1 MEQTIIN
8 QNPHWAGKKYSNLL
22 PRKVFEALK
31 TNFQTRH
38 IQILTGIRRS
48 GKSSL
53 FAMLI
58 NELMKANKPKSIL
71 KLNLDNPLFFEIWD
85 NPASIYS
92 LVQTAEKI
100 TGEKIE
106 YLFLDEVQ
114 VVDKWETFVKSVY
127 DTDTF
132 KKIFVTGSNSSFLQ
146 NEYSTFLSGRY
157 LNNAVFPYSFDE
169 ILRHNGINS
178 YFDLVGSTS
187 KVLQFFDKF
196 LQWGC
201 FPEIVSVKNE
211 EIKTNLLNSYFDS
224 IIMKDCVSRYQI
236 ADIATFKK
244 LLLYSISNI
253 GSVFSFKSLGTAAGT
268 NENTAKKYINILN
281 DSYIISDVSN
291 FAFSLK
297 ENVRSRHKLYAA
309 DNGIIN
315 AVSYRFWDN
324 SAKLFENFV
333 FNELQKQQFDEITF
347 ANNNGECDFIA
358 KKGLEYTAIQV
369 CYALSPENS
378 RREFGGFA
386 TVENDVT
393 VSKKVIIT
401 YNQEMQDNNVAVIPA
416 WKYFWENDV
425 K

>member
-8 QNPHWAGKKYSNLL
+8 QNPHWAGKKYSSLL
-22 PRKVFEALK
+22 QRKVFESLK
-31 TNFQTRH
+31 TNLQTRH

-58 NELMKANKPKSIL
+58 NELMKENKPKSIL
-71 KLNLDNPLFFEIWD
+71 KLNLDNPMFFEIWD

-92 LVQTAEKI
+92 LIQTAEKI

-114 VVDKWETFVKSVY
+114 VVDKWETFVKAVY
-127 DTDTF
+127 DTETF

-157 LNNAVFPYSFDE
+157 LDNSVFPYSFTE
-169 ILRHNGINS
+169 ILNQNNINS
-178 YFDLVGSTS
+178 YFDLASNTS
-187 KVLQFFDKF
+187 KALQLFDQC
-196 LQWGC
+196 LEWGC
-201 FPEIVSVKNE
+201 FPEIVSAKNK
-211 EIKTNLLNSYFDS
+211 EIKTSLLNSYFDS
-224 IIMKDCVSRYQI
+224 IIMKDCISRYQI

-244 LLLYSISNI
+244 MLLYCISNI
-253 GSVFSFKSLGTAAGT
+253 GSVFSYKSLGTAVGT

-281 DSYIISDVSN
+281 DSYIISNLSN

-297 ENVRSRHKLYAA
+297 ENVRNSHKLYAA

-324 SAKLFENFV
+324 KAKLFENFV

-347 ANNNGECDFIA
+347 ANNNGECDFVA
-358 KKGLEYTAIQV
+358 KKGLEYQAIQV
-369 CYALSPENS
+369 CYELTPENNK
-378 RREFGGFA
+378 REFGGFA
-386 TVENDVT
+386 TIEDDVK
-393 VSKKVIIT
+393 VSKKTIIT
-401 YNQEMQDNNVAVIPA
+401 YNQEAQDDNVTIIPA
-416 WKYFWENDV
+416 WKYFGEEN
-425 K
+425 